1 MRIFGE
7 IRRDKRLT
15 LVLGACFVIIVALLV
30 LVGFLL
36 MGKNNADPKDSK
48 AKDKAE
54 SSRVVKEVG
63 ELYIV
68 PPEEEPT
75 VAAIKDKSK
84 LSKQDFFKDAQ
95 NGDYLVVY
103 SKAGLALIYRES
115 VDKLVNAGPINA
127 NASQSAD
134 QTSGQ

>member
-1 MRIFGE
+1 MA
-7 IRRDKRLT
+7 
-15 LVLGACFVIIVALLV
+15 LVGCGVIIAALLV
-30 LVGFLL
+30 LIGFLL
-36 MGKNNADPKDSK
+36 WGNKSSSSGDSK
-48 AKDKAE
+48 EKDKKE
-54 SSRVVKEVG
+54 SSRVIKEVG

-68 PPEEEPT
+68 PTEEEPT
-75 VAAIKDKSK
+75 VAEIKDKSK

-127 NASQSAD
+127 NATQNTD